1 MNLGKIKKGLNSF
14 CCWLLIVQLINLS
27 IDPPRHQNLIEGKFT
42 YQEDLSI
49 NKIESIYELITEHV
63 FKINVPE
70 TQDST
75 HHGTV
80 KTFIVFY
87 QSPAP
92 FAQLLLREKPIVHN
106 HNYVMHIPDHIR
118 VLESPPPQPYA

>member
-70 TQDST
+70 TQDAT

-92 FAQLLLREKPIVHN
+92 FAQLLLLEKPIVHN
-106 HNYVMHIPDHIR
+106 HNYVMYIPDHFR